1 MNIQLLQKELT
12 RDEGIRF
19 SPYKDTK
26 DIMTVGIGHNLQ
38 SSPISYSY
46 PLTQDQVNQIFASDV
61 QNVIKDLNA
70 NIPWWS
76 SLDEVRQRVLANMT
90 FNLGINGLLA
100 FKNTL
105 NFIKC
110 GNYVAA
116 AEGMKNSKWYN
127 QVGAR
132 ADRLCQAMRT
142 GVMPQ

>member
-12 RDEGIRF
+12 RDEGVRF

-100 FKNTL
+100 FKNTINL
-105 NFIKC
+105 IKC
-110 GNYVAA
+110 GNYAAA

>member
-12 RDEGIRF
+12 RDEGVRF

>member
-38 SSPISYSY
+38 SSPLSYSY
-46 PLTQDQVNQIFASDV
+46 PLTQDQVNQIFTSDV

-110 GNYVAA
+110 GNYAAA